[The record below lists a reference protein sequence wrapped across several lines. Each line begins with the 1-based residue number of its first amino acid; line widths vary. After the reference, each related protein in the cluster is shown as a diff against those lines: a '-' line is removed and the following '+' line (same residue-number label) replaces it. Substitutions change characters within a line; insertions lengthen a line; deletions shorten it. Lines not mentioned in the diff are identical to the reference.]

1 MAAHRE
7 RPKALLFRPLAARDL
22 EAAAVLLLQTN
33 HGLTEAELA
42 EDLGSSMAKWPT
54 VQIGAFSDE
63 ELVGLIAGRVDGSDP
78 AIGYSDDL
86 VIKAHLRRTGLGSQL
101 LDRQLNAFR
110 SLGCRCVR
118 GLSPQSLLH
127 SLAFFERHGFKV
139 IRRVPAREVWGIAD
153 GEEIFVTEKL
163 LS

>member
-1 MAAHRE
+1 MAANRD
-7 RPKALLFRPLAARDL
+7 RANALLLRPLAPKDL
-22 EAAAVLLLQTN
+22 NAAAVLLLQTN

-42 EDLGSSMAKWPT
+42 EDLASSMAKWPT
-54 VQIGAFSDE
+54 VQIGAFNDE
-63 ELVGLIAGRVDGSDP
+63 ELVGLIAGRVDGSVP
-78 AIGYSDDL
+78 TIGYSDDV

-101 LDRQLNAFR
+101 LDAQLNAFR

-139 IRRVPAREVWGIAD
+139 IRRVPAHQVWGIAE